1 MSSSDVYKAFQHQ
14 NAKDWTNQQGPRML
28 GIVFIYVSEPC
39 IFPYILIYT
48 YICIYWHIYIYS
60 DVNHSDVNHT
70 QNSNGIASLF
80 NLHEPAAPGRRHGF
94 SLHEPNVNEA
104 ISWCSS
110 GFGGVARGMMYGVV
124 LDWKELNFNI
134 FFLCIIMSG
143 FCWFWCI
150 ACICLY
156 LFI

>member
-1 MSSSDVYKAFQHQ
+1 MYIKPF
-14 NAKDWTNQQGPRML
+14 NIRMPKIGQINRAL
-28 GIVFIYVSEPC
+28 ECWELFSYMFRNRVFSHIYL
-39 IFPYILIYT
+39 YILIYVYT
-48 YICIYWHIYIYS
+48 DIYIYIYS

-124 LDWKELNFNI
+124 LD
-134 FFLCIIMSG
+134 
-143 FCWFWCI
+143 
-150 ACICLY
+150 
-156 LFI
+156 